1 MTISVAFGRTIQLSL
16 AWPVPE
22 QEGGERVYSGS
33 VARIAVDGK
42 GA

>member
-1 MTISVAFGRTIQLSL
+1 MTISEVFGRTIQLSL

-22 QEGGERVYSGS
+22 QEGAERAYSGS
-33 VARIAVDGK
+33 VARIAIERK